1 MEILI
6 CLIGVIS
13 VGWSLVTL
21 AHLMRADP
29 RFVFE
34 FEDGV
39 LEFEIES
46 PGVYSIAVLGTGYV
60 GNLSQ
65 VSTRLQTNSRAPLD
79 VRRYIVNPTMRIE
92 GQMATGCWYFIAEGH
107 GNHTLSLSNL
117 GAIKARE
124 SMSPVRRVFR
134 KPIDSNRL
142 RIIIHRTVRPL
153 YQFLAILGL
162 VIGLQMFFASFI
174 IDF

>member
-6 CLIGVIS
+6 GLIGVIS

-21 AHLMRADP
+21 VDLMRADP
-29 RFVFE
+29 RFVFG

-46 PGVYSIAVLGTGYV
+46 PGVYSIAVLGAGYV

-65 VSTRLQTNSRAPLD
+65 VSTSLQTNSHDPLD
-79 VRRYIVNPTMRIE
+79 VRRYIVNPRMRID
-92 GQMATGCWYFIAEGH
+92 GQMATGCWHFIAEGL
-107 GNHTLSLSNL
+107 GNYTLSFSNL
-117 GAIKARE
+117 AAIKAKE
-124 SMSPVRRVFR
+124 SMTPVRGVFR

-142 RIIIHRTVRPL
+142 RIIIHRSVRPL

-162 VIGLQMFFASFI
+162 VVGLQMIFASFM